1 MFSFNKLFFF
11 SFLILSFSAQA
22 DLPRIT
28 EIRPFFPLIAGS
40 RTVTEATMN
49 GDGFFPSSTLSEL
62 RGQVQLNYRRVYP
75 TLGPWQTASF
85 DRGTGDNRSVEISSI
100 GDNSLQFAMFEN
112 IVMRPGVWT
121 FTFCV
126 LGSGCS
132 NSFELT
138 VFAPDAASTIAD
150 TSKDVPAGKSYALNI
165 KMEKLGTY
173 DPKLILGDKRVAG
186 RGFINESRVHFDVP
200 ATFFNTPGIHN
211 VAVFDKTVGVN
222 SNSLLVLAFGE
233 PRLNGSP
240 APIVQDIFI
249 GKNPKDAV
257 VDLSFVPFT
266 NPFEIL
272 ITDSKGVS
280 HIVAVPRDLLT
291 NKMKLAIPGS
301 WLKFGDSTLQLTL
314 RNIAGNSPLINIPV
328 KVTPVIIRPRPPR

>member
-1 MFSFNKLFFF
+1 MFRLNKLFILA
-11 SFLILSFSAQA
+11 FLSLSFSAQA
-22 DLPRIT
+22 NLPRIT

-49 GDGFFPSSTLSEL
+49 GEGFFPSSSLTEL

-85 DRGTGDNRSVEISSI
+85 ERGTGDNRTVEISSI

-112 IVMRPGVWT
+112 IVMQPGVWA

-126 LGSGCS
+126 QGSGCS
-132 NSFELT
+132 NSYELT

-150 TSKDVPAGKSYALNI
+150 TSKEVPAGRDYALNI

-173 DPKLILGDKRVAG
+173 DPKLVLGDKRVAG
-186 RGFINESRVHFDVP
+186 RGFINEGRTHFDVP

-222 SNSLLVLAFGE
+222 SNSLMVLAFGE
-233 PRLNGSP
+233 TRLNGTP

-249 GKNPKDAV
+249 GKNPRDAV
-257 VDLSFVPFT
+257 VDLSFIPFT
-266 NPFEIL
+266 NPSEIM
-272 ITDSKGVS
+272 ITDSNGVN
-280 HIVAVPRDLLT
+280 HTVAVPRDLLT

-301 WLKFGDSTLQLTL
+301 WLKFGESNLQLTF
-314 RNIAGNSPLINIPV
+314 RNIAGNSPFINIPV